1 MLLNMPLFAGNYSW
15 ESNKI
20 IPSLIQ
26 VMNNLPNPGDSLFG
40 NGLMSNGQT
49 FVAFHDATLDPSSG
63 RNNNIPS
70 FLFVQQFFWQIICFI
85 TLVLSTQLTLSIL

>member
-1 MLLNMPLFAGNYSW
+1 MLLNMSLFAGNHSW
-15 ESNKI
+15 KSNKI
-20 IPSLIQ
+20 ISSVIQ

-63 RNNNIPS
+63 GNKNMPS
-70 FLFVQQFFWQIICFI
+70 FLFVQQFF
-85 TLVLSTQLTLSIL
+85 